1 MMLLL
6 LSILTSLWIGLAF
19 LSLFWADRKSG
30 YIHLFLKCCLA
41 TGLGFGISSCCFFL
55 WLLLGVSSRT
65 SFAVTE
71 IALFAI
77 FTGVYFYG
85 TGPRNYSAE
94 AGLPDLPISNPKIQK
109 YLAMAFYAAL
119 VGALVSFV
127 LYTLAHPHGNWDA
140 WTIWNMRARFV
151 FRTGAQ
157 WKTAFS
163 PLMNWSHTDYPLLIP
178 CLVTRCWYYIG
189 HETVTAPALVSG
201 IFTFATVGL
210 AFSSIAVLRNESQG
224 YLAGLVLLGTPFFIQ
239 NGTFQYADIPLGFF
253 FMATMVLFSLHDSSS
268 SRNYNFLLLAGITAG
283 LSAWTKNE
291 GQLFVVSILITR
303 FALILTAKGWRTYL
317 KEMRFFAMGLLPV
330 LIILIYFKIELAPPN
345 DLFASQG
352 FRSILEKMIDLSR
365 YIKIMKAFVRDILQY
380 FGHWIVFAI
389 YMFLL
394 GGRIHEKNKPGIYT
408 CLLVLCLMFAGYF
421 SIYVITPHELVGH
434 MKTSLSRLLVQ
445 LWPSF
450 VFLYFMIVNTPERS
464 SGSQDNGLQSDVEPQ
479 SASGVLK

>member
-1 MMLLL
+1 ME
-6 LSILTSLWIGLAF
+6 T
-19 LSLFWADRKSG
+19 
-30 YIHLFLKCCLA
+30 
-41 TGLGFGISSCCFFL
+41 
-55 WLLLGVSSRT
+55 
-65 SFAVTE
+65 
-71 IALFAI
+71 ALFVI
-77 FTGVYFYG
+77 FTGIYFRG
-85 TGPRNYSAE
+85 IRARNYTEE
-94 AGLPDLPISNPKIQK
+94 AVLLPSSDSKPKTQK
-109 YLAMAFYAAL
+109 YLAIAFYAAFICT
-119 VGALVSFV
+119 LVSFV
-127 LYTLAHPHGNWDA
+127 LYALVHPHGNWDA

-421 SIYVITPHELVGH
+421 SIYFITPHELVGH